1 MEFNLSKLFTGTE
14 QSRVAAIA
22 IVCAVIAVVLSIL
35 LNNTDM
41 DLTQRIGLVVFVVI
55 FSLPSI
61 LLALFDLTCISGKT
75 QYMSLCWIYG
85 WFISAFIVIMSI
97 IVIFSALMSMITYNE
112 AIAKSNENVISSKD
126 AENLA
131 KDMMMNK
138 DDVEKKQETPKV
150 DMDMNGGY
158 AGYAGFEGFANPLKK
173 MKKKAEM
180 NESESSEIVEGFVS
194 GGEYSKAAFS
204 NFQ

>member
-85 WFISAFIVIMSI
+85 WFISCIYCYHV
-97 IVIFSALMSMITYNE
+97 Y
-112 AIAKSNENVISSKD
+112 
-126 AENLA
+126 
-131 KDMMMNK
+131 
-138 DDVEKKQETPKV
+138 
-150 DMDMNGGY
+150 Y
-158 AGYAGFEGFANPLKK
+158 C
-173 MKKKAEM
+173 
-180 NESESSEIVEGFVS
+180 
-194 GGEYSKAAFS
+194 
-204 NFQ
+204 NFQCFNVNDYLQ